1 MVHNK
6 QLNKINK
13 TPTIIINKGLKPLD
27 IIIESR
33 IILNGWLNEKK
44 EKHCCVYFL
53 LYLQHVRTDH
63 TQLATQ
69 VKKKS

>member
-27 IIIESR
+27 IRIESR
-33 IILNGWLNEKK
+33 IILNEWLNEKKK
-44 EKHCCVYFL
+44 EKHCCSGEHLRGVIIVL
-53 LYLQHVRTDH
+53 IQ
-63 TQLATQ
+63 
-69 VKKKS
+69 